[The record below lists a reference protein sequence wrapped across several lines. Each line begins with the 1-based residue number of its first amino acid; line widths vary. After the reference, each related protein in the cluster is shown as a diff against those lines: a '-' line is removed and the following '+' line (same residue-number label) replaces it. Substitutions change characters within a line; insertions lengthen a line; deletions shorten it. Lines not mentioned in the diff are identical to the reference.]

1 MASLRPLCAGVV
13 LALAGCAR
21 EAPRAP
27 APPSA
32 DTELAS
38 YIAGIKAVDNHAHP
52 MRPVARGAKPDTE
65 YDALPLDGIPT
76 FSLPWRL
83 TLDNPEWIGTARAL
97 YGGGGTDTGAALK
110 EALRGTR
117 ERVIETQGEKFP
129 EWVLDQTGIEVMF
142 ANRIVLGLNPQRFKW
157 VPYDDALM
165 FPLDTKIEAARSPDT
180 RSLYPRE
187 AALLK
192 RYMKDLGVSAIPRT
206 LDDYVRR
213 VVIPTLSSQHTAGAV
228 AIKFEA
234 AYLRALDFD
243 RPDSA
248 FAARVYRLHVG
259 SRTPPTRAEY
269 KAVEDYLFH
278 LMARNAGRLGLAVH
292 IHVLDAFGGF
302 YNVKGAT
309 PLTLE
314 PTFNDSTLRGT
325 TFVLIHGG
333 WPHTDETEGLLQKP
347 NVYADLSM
355 MDQIAEPAELA
366 HVLRRWLS
374 RSPEK
379 VLFGTDAFDGGTD
392 QGWGDVAAFAT
403 TSARKALTIALA
415 GMVRDQEI
423 TMDRAKELARMV
435 LRENA
440 NRVYHLGLK

>member
-1 MASLRPLCAGVV
+1 
-13 LALAGCAR
+13 
-21 EAPRAP
+21 
-27 APPSA
+27 
-32 DTELAS
+32 
-38 YIAGIKAVDNHAHP
+38 
-52 MRPVARGAKPDTE
+52 
-65 YDALPLDGIPT
+65 
-76 FSLPWRL
+76 
-83 TLDNPEWIGTARAL
+83 
-97 YGGGGTDTGAALK
+97 
-110 EALRGTR
+110 
-117 ERVIETQGEKFP
+117 
-129 EWVLDQTGIEVMF
+129 
-142 ANRIVLGLNPQRFKW
+142 
-157 VPYDDALM
+157 
-165 FPLDTKIEAARSPDT
+165 
-180 RSLYPRE
+180 
-187 AALLK
+187 
-192 RYMKDLGVSAIPRT
+192 
-206 LDDYVRR
+206 
-213 VVIPTLSSQHTAGAV
+213 
-228 AIKFEA
+228 
-234 AYLRALDFD
+234 
-243 RPDSA
+243 
-248 FAARVYRLHVG
+248 
-259 SRTPPTRAEY
+259 
-269 KAVEDYLFH
+269 
-278 LMARNAGRLGLAVH
+278 LAVH